1 MISDTTCPVPVP
13 VRPNPPLFF
22 NSRFVQK
29 AHRRLLEHLSDPAR
43 PSIRGFVQ
51 SFGSEA
57 PLSARGNGEN
67 GVHKPAG
74 SPENGVDKPAG
85 SPENGNPGG
94 LGHDDHRST
103 GGNGSAAGKATECQV
118 ASTAD
123 ELRDSYNGCLNALR
137 DFR

>member
-1 MISDTTCPVPVP
+1 MILTLPVPS
-13 VRPNPPLFF
+13 LFP
-22 NSRFVQK
+22 SVQTPAFFSTRDSSKK

-43 PSIRGFVQ
+43 PSIRRFVQ
-51 SFGSEA
+51 SFGNEA
-57 PLSARGNGEN
+57 PLSANGNGNGEN
-67 GVHKPAG
+67 GVH
-74 SPENGVDKPAG
+74 KPAG

-103 GGNGSAAGKATECQV
+103 GGNGSAAGKATECQA

-123 ELRDSYNGCLNALR
+123 KLRESYNGCLNALR